1 MCHYVI
7 EASSS
12 YICMLKPDD
21 LASIVSEIKVTVS
34 EAIPT
39 NNEEN
44 EQQIEMDYDG
54 VNDHMEYDDGYSEY
68 GDYPDDLPPEYE
80 SEYVPEEG
88 YPDDLPPE
96 SVAESEG
103 VVDGESVVSSD
114 STDNSAI
121 DNPVIDHSSTDNP
134 STDNSAI
141 DHSSSEHTST
151 DNPSTDNPII
161 NHSPSPSHSH
171 LPPNRGKPP
180 RPHDF
185 SRQSRRNK
193 PYHPRHSHENC

>member
-34 EAIPT
+34 EAIPS

-68 GDYPDDLPPEYE
+68 GDYSEDLPPEYE
-80 SEYVPEEG
+80 NEYVSEDG
-88 YPDDLPPE
+88 YSDELPSENVADDE
-96 SVAESEG
+96 IIVNG
-103 VVDGESVVSSD
+103 D
-114 STDNSAI
+114 STENVSTE
-121 DNPVIDHSSTDNP
+121 NPSTENPSTENP
-134 STDNSAI
+134 STDSV
-141 DHSSSEHTST
+141 
-151 DNPSTDNPII
+151 
-161 NHSPSPSHSH
+161 
-171 LPPNRGKPP
+171 
-180 RPHDF
+180 
-185 SRQSRRNK
+185 
-193 PYHPRHSHENC
+193 